1 MTTHDVRHTSE
12 ATQAH
17 SLSSPEGLT
26 VTANRVQSDSLAEKL
41 RAAESMIDA
50 LRNERDYLRHH
61 LDQSMA
67 TIDTL
72 SVRLADTLK
81 VLKES
86 PFPILPAPKIPWFLY
101 LMWFLTFLALGI
113 GVWLVARR
121 LVG

>member
-1 MTTHDVRHTSE
+1 
-12 ATQAH
+12 
-17 SLSSPEGLT
+17 
-26 VTANRVQSDSLAEKL
+26 
-41 RAAESMIDA
+41 MIEA

-61 LDQSMA
+61 LDESMA

-86 PFPILPAPKIPWFLY
+86 PFPILPAPKIPRFLY